1 MATFHPDLRLAR
13 FLPRAPVGPRILPLV
28 RLATGLVPTDRD
40 VEVAEVEPG
49 VSARVHRPPSGGRTP
64 APGVLYVHGGGYVIG
79 NAAMGDDFCQRL
91 ARHLDVVVAAVE
103 YRLAPEH
110 PYPVP
115 LEDCH
120 AALRWLAAQPEVDG
134 QRIALVGESA
144 GGGLA
149 AGLALLARERG
160 PVDPVLQVLS
170 YPMLDD
176 RTTDGGVEAAA
187 MRLWNQRSNR
197 FGWDAYLGD
206 LRGGEVPATAAPAR
220 AQDLAG
226 LPRTWIGVG
235 TNDLFHAEDV
245 AYARRL
251 LEAGVE
257 VDLHVVEGAYHG
269 FDVTEPGTPVARDFL
284 RERVRALQEVLGDA

>member
-1 MATFHPDLRLAR
+1 MASFHPDLRLAR
-13 FLPRAPVGPRILPLV
+13 FLPRSPVGPRILPLV
-28 RLATGLVPTDRD
+28 RMASGLVPEDRD

-49 VSARVHRPPSGGRTP
+49 VSVRVHRPPSAGRSP

-79 NAAMGDDFCQRL
+79 SASMGDDFCSRL

-120 AALRWLAAQPEVDG
+120 AALGWLAEQPDVDAD
-134 QRIALVGESA
+134 RIALVGESA
-144 GGGLA
+144 GAGLA
-149 AGLALLARERG
+149 AGLSLLARERG
-160 PVDPVLQVLS
+160 PVVPVLQVLS

-176 RTTDGGVEAAA
+176 RTTHGGVEAAA
-187 MRLWNQRSNR
+187 MRLWNERSNR

-206 LRGGEVPATAAPAR
+206 LRGGDVPATAAPAR
-220 AQDLAG
+220 AGDLSG
-226 LPRTWIGVG
+226 LPATWIGVG

-245 AYARRL
+245 AWAQRL
-251 LEAGVE
+251 RDAGVE
-257 VDLHVVEGAYHG
+257 VGLHVVEGAYHG
-269 FDVTEPGTPVARDFL
+269 FDIAEPRTAVARDFL
-284 RERVRALQEVLGDA
+284 RERIRALQGALADG